1 MLFRE
6 VTVDPDN
13 LVRTVLVEYSLL
25 GDVPF
30 SERHKY
36 EGITK
41 KKITVPVQRLVLILS
56 AEEQNILPGG
66 QACKSAAPL
75 KEVDGVSSG
84 VDYGQIESASV
95 SAVLESGLRKE
106 LRLNVKSC
114 RILEWYGLGEE
125 EDMDGLMFS
134 QFFGESLCSQ
144 FTELI

>member
-1 MLFRE
+1 M
-6 VTVDPDN
+6 
-13 LVRTVLVEYSLL
+13 
-25 GDVPF
+25 
-30 SERHKY
+30 
-36 EGITK
+36 
-41 KKITVPVQRLVLILS
+41 S

-114 RILEWYGLGEE
+114 RSHLGVVRAWKRRRHGWFDVLAVVWRKFMFTVYRAYSNILYLYLLG
-125 EDMDGLMFS
+125 GFLAR
-134 QFFGESLCSQ
+134 
-144 FTELI
+144 